1 MRRKNFIEF
10 ICLMLFFL
18 ILFTPR
24 SFEKLPLTSAIYNKM
39 FPVHCLVLLV
49 AIVLSAT
56 VGFRNLKNLIVPG
69 AAVFILSSLM
79 ICFLH
84 GGDYKL
90 FFRATV
96 HLLAVLILVSYE
108 FYRKDN
114 CFLEACAWY
123 FTVILVINLFFLII
137 KPDGLATFATYS
149 KDNAYRQIDRLN
161 FIEVDNRLSLPV
173 LISIATAY
181 MLPDKRINK
190 VLRIVAL
197 IVGGA
202 TNIFT
207 MSGTGLGSF
216 FVMMIYVLTI
226 HKSKIRSKIV
236 NMKTILAAYFV
247 CMLLIVYAGMIPPLA
262 ALIQNVLHKDL
273 TFSGRTEI
281 WQLCIEMI
289 SKHPIIGYGNFES
302 GWIITWHGI
311 DRNAHNLFFDILI
324 QGGIVMLGGYLVMLF
339 TVFKTAI
346 DHKDKRSGLLL
357 ILYFTLFVVLLC
369 ESFLDNC
376 YVFLAFSLAIAGY
389 FKQSERNALL
399 KRIKAIALPEK

>member
-1 MRRKNFIEF
+1 M
-10 ICLMLFFL
+10 
-18 ILFTPR
+18 
-24 SFEKLPLTSAIYNKM
+24 
-39 FPVHCLVLLV
+39 
-49 AIVLSAT
+49 
-56 VGFRNLKNLIVPG
+56 
-69 AAVFILSSLM
+69 
-79 ICFLH
+79 
-84 GGDYKL
+84 
-90 FFRATV
+90 
-96 HLLAVLILVSYE
+96 
-108 FYRKDN
+108 
-114 CFLEACAWY
+114 EAFAWY

-190 VLRIVAL
+190 VLRIAAL

-202 TNIFT
+202 TNILT

-289 SKHPIIGYGNFES
+289 SKHPVIGYGNFES

-339 TVFKTAI
+339 TVLKTAI
-346 DHKDKRSGLLL
+346 DHKDKRTGLLL

-389 FKQSERNALL
+389 FKQSERYALL